1 MEVEERDRLL
11 LQINDNVVELRTV
24 VLGTNGFRGMQ
35 GMIEDMGVELGEA
48 KGAIVDINQ
57 KLLSY
62 RTVNGCEDIHT
73 GLEKRAEDEK
83 KIVVAEKKEVDSKKE
98 RRKMTTREWLT
109 IIIAAMGVASTAI
122 IALVK

>member
-62 RTVNGCEDIHT
+62 RTVEGCADIHT
-73 GLEKRAEDEK
+73 SLEKRAE
-83 KIVVAEKKEVDSKKE
+83 AEKKTEIEKKKDKISTKE
-98 RRKMTTREWLT
+98 RRKMTTREWLM
-109 IIIAAMGVASTAI
+109 IVIAAMGVASTAVI
-122 IALVK
+122 TLVK